1 VTGEGIHESLAGLD
15 ESVAVSWA
23 VGVGDSV
30 AGFGSRGVSAPGGW
44 FDLASLTKPLVTAPV
59 VLTAMNQRGVPLDSR
74 VDDLFPA
81 WRARPDRGSR
91 QVTVEHLL
99 THAAG
104 LPATVDA
111 SVLTAGQPAVV
122 RAAVLQAPLLTAPG
136 SRLLYSDVGYVLAA
150 WATAALTRQPWD
162 ALVADHVRSLGLPS
176 RVPWDAVVPLPGV
189 PVGSAHDPM
198 ARILGGVQGHAG
210 AFGGLG
216 EVRAMLGWWLDQGP
230 IVQSQ
235 ALRVRRDSHAG
246 SRTCGWAAHGD
257 AWYILPPQWPVDSV
271 CHTGFTGTSAAW
283 HPPTGSWA
291 VLLTDAVR
299 LGPDK
304 PGLTEARRAFH
315 MAAART
321 LGLQSDGD

>member
-1 VTGEGIHESLAGLD
+1 
-15 ESVAVSWA
+15 
-23 VGVGDSV
+23 
-30 AGFGSRGVSAPGGW
+30 
-44 FDLASLTKPLVTAPV
+44 
-59 VLTAMNQRGVPLDSR
+59 
-74 VDDLFPA
+74 
-81 WRARPDRGSR
+81 
-91 QVTVEHLL
+91 
-99 THAAG
+99 
-104 LPATVDA
+104 
-111 SVLTAGQPAVV
+111 
-122 RAAVLQAPLLTAPG
+122 
-136 SRLLYSDVGYVLAA
+136 
-150 WATAALTRQPWD
+150 
-162 ALVADHVRSLGLPS
+162 
-176 RVPWDAVVPLPGV
+176 
-189 PVGSAHDPM
+189 
-198 ARILGGVQGHAG
+198 
-210 AFGGLG
+210 
-216 EVRAMLGWWLDQGP
+216 MLGWWLDQGP